1 MAEPDLTHF
10 NADGRAWM
18 VDVSEKADSDRTAVA
33 QGTVYMLPATFE
45 RIRAGQIKKGDVL
58 AVSQVAGIMGAKRT
72 PDIIPMC
79 HPLLLTGV
87 DIAFTEHPEP
97 DADGQC
103 AITVTATVKVR
114 GQTGVEMEA
123 LTAVSITLLTIYDM
137 CKAIDKGMTF
147 GHIGLLKKTGG
158 KSGTFV
164 AVPRSGRPRAER

>member
-1 MAEPDLTHF
+1 MAESELTHF

-18 VDVSEKADSDRTAVA
+18 VDVSKKSDTDRTAVA

-58 AVSQVAGIMGAKRT
+58 GVAQVAGIMGAKRT
-72 PDIIPMC
+72 PDLIPMC

-97 DADGQC
+97 NADGQC
-103 AITVTATVKVR
+103 AISVTATVKVR

-123 LTAVSITLLTIYDM
+123 LTAVSISLLTIYDM

-147 GHIGLLKKTGG
+147 GDVGLLKKTGG
-158 KSGTFV
+158 KSGTFI
-164 AVPRSGRPRAER
+164 ATPRNGRARAER